1 MHVRLASIA
10 ALVLTL
16 ASFGP
21 PAVAQAPSM
30 SVPPSMFSA
39 ATLAACAKIRD
50 AALDDDYAY
59 RRVADLADTIG
70 PRLSGSPGAAAAV
83 TYVQKQFQALG
94 VTTRLQPIM
103 VPHWVR
109 GAELAQLTAWPG
121 QPPGLTQR
129 VIVTA
134 LGTSPATPQTGIEAP
149 VVVVPDFATLERL
162 GRAGVEGK
170 IVLFDEKFDVQ
181 MARDGLA
188 GQAYGQAVA
197 YRGRGPADASKLG
210 AIAALVRS
218 VGSAEF
224 RIPHDGQTNFRDA
237 KPIPAAAIV
246 SEDADKIARLSQRG
260 GVVRMRLILT
270 PRTLPDAPSDNVIA
284 EIAGREHP
292 EQVVTIG
299 GHLDSWDLGDGATD
313 DGAGVA
319 IAMETA
325 QLLQH
330 LGLHPRRTIRVVAF
344 MNEENGTR
352 GGQGYADAEKGK
364 PQNDVAA
371 IEADTGASHP
381 LGISAYV
388 TPGNERALR
397 PLMEVLAPIG
407 ATVIRRTDGSPEEDI
422 RPLSELGTPA
432 IGLMQDDRHY
442 FDYHH
447 TPADT
452 LDKIVPRE
460 IAESSAV
467 MAVVAYGLADAD
479 TTLARMK

>member
-10 ALVLTL
+10 MLVLVV

-21 PAVAQAPSM
+21 PAVAQAPS
-30 SVPPSMFSA
+30 PAPSMFST

-83 TYVQKQFQALG
+83 AYVEKQFQALG

-109 GAELAQLTAWPG
+109 GAEIAVLTGWPG
-121 QPPGLTQR
+121 QPQGLTQKI
-129 VIVTA
+129 VVTA
-134 LGTSPATPQTGIEAP
+134 LGGSPATPQTGIEAP

-162 GRAGVEGK
+162 GQAGVAGK
-170 IVLFDEKFDVQ
+170 IVLFDEKFDDR
-181 MARDGLA
+181 MAKDGLA
-188 GQAYGQAVA
+188 GQAYGNAVV
-197 YRGRGPADASKLG
+197 YRGRGPDAASKLG
-210 AIAALVRS
+210 AVAAVIRS
-218 VGSAEF
+218 VGGAEF
-224 RIPHDGQTNFRDA
+224 RIPHAGQTNFRTA
-237 KPIPAAAIV
+237 KPIPAGALVA
-246 SEDADKIARLSQRG
+246 EDADKIARLSQR

-284 EIAGREHP
+284 EIPGREHP

-325 QLLQH
+325 QLLSH
-330 LGLHPRRTIRVVAF
+330 LQMHPRRTIRIVAF

-352 GGQGYADAEKGK
+352 GGLGYADSEKAK
-364 PQNDVAA
+364 PQNQVAA

-381 LGISAYV
+381 LGI
-388 TPGNERALR
+388 
-397 PLMEVLAPIG
+397 
-407 ATVIRRTDGSPEEDI
+407 VINTSP
-422 RPLSELGTPA
+422 PVNA
-432 IGLMQDDRHY
+432 HY
-442 FDYHH
+442 G
-447 TPADT
+447 
-452 LDKIVPRE
+452 R
-460 IAESSAV
+460 S
-467 MAVVAYGLADAD
+467 
-479 TTLARMK
+479 

>member
-1 MHVRLASIA
+1 MHARLIPIA
-10 ALVLTL
+10 AIVVAI

-30 SVPPSMFSA
+30 PPAPSMFSA

-50 AALDDDYAY
+50 AALEDDYAY

-109 GAELAQLTAWPG
+109 GAEVAQLTAWPG
-121 QPPGLTQR
+121 QPQGLTQK
-129 VIVTA
+129 VVVTA
-134 LGTSPATPQTGIEAP
+134 LGSSPATPQTGIEAP
-149 VVVVPDFATLERL
+149 VVVVPDFAALARL
-162 GRAGVEGK
+162 GQAGVAGK
-170 IVLFDEKFDVQ
+170 IVVFDEKFDVQ
-181 MARDGLA
+181 LAHDGLA
-188 GQAYGQAVA
+188 GQAYGNAVA
-197 YRGRGPADASKLG
+197 YRGRGPAEASKLG
-210 AIAALVRS
+210 AVAALVRS
-218 VGSAEF
+218 VGSADF
-224 RIPHDGQTNFRDA
+224 RIAHAGQTNFRDA
-237 KPIPAAAIV
+237 KPIPAGAVAA
-246 SEDADKIARLSQRG
+246 EDADKMARLSARG

-284 EIAGREHP
+284 EIPGREHP

-299 GHLDSWDLGDGATD
+299 GHLDAWDLGDGAID

-325 QLLQH
+325 QLLAH
-330 LGLHPRRTIRVVAF
+330 LQMHPRRTIRVVAF

-352 GGQGYADAEKGK
+352 GGLGYADAEKAK
-364 PQNDVAA
+364 PQNQVAA

-381 LGISAYV
+381 LGIVVNVSPA
-388 TPGNERALR
+388 GERALR
-397 PLMEVLAPIG
+397 PLMSVLAPIG
-407 ATVIRRTDGSPEEDI
+407 ATAIRRVDDSPETDI
-422 RPLSELGTPA
+422 GPLSELGVPT

-447 TPADT
+447 TAADT

-479 TTLARMK
+479 TTLPRVK

>member
-1 MHVRLASIA
+1 MQARFVFIA
-10 ALVLTL
+10 ALVLTI
-16 ASFGP
+16 AAFGP
-21 PAVAQAPSM
+21 PAVAQAPATS
-30 SVPPSMFSA
+30 PAPSMFSA

-70 PRLSGSPGAAAAV
+70 PRLSGSPAAAAAV
-83 TYVQKQFQALG
+83 AYVQKQFQALG

-109 GAELAQLTAWPG
+109 GAEIAELTSWPG
-121 QPPGLTQR
+121 QPQGLTQK
-129 VIVTA
+129 VVVTA
-134 LGTSPATPQTGIEAP
+134 LGGSPATPQTGIEAP

-162 GRAGVEGK
+162 GQAGVAGK
-170 IVLFDEKFDVQ
+170 IVLFEEKFDE
-181 MARDGLA
+181 RLA
-188 GQAYGQAVA
+188 EAGMSGQAYGNAVV
-197 YRGRGPADASKLG
+197 YRGRGPEAASKLG
-210 AIAALVRS
+210 AVAAVIRS

-224 RIPHDGQTNFRDA
+224 RIPHAGQTNFRTA
-237 KPIPAAAIV
+237 KPIPAGALAA
-246 SEDADKIARLSQRG
+246 EDADKIARLSQH

-284 EIAGREHP
+284 EIPGREHP

-325 QLLQH
+325 QLLAH
-330 LGLHPRRTIRVVAF
+330 LQMHPRRTIRVVAF

-352 GGQGYADAEKGK
+352 GGTGYADAEKAK
-364 PQNDVAA
+364 PQNQVAA

-381 LGISAYV
+381 LGIVINVSPA
-388 TPGNERALR
+388 GERAMR
-397 PLMEVLAPIG
+397 PLMNVLAAIG
-407 ATVIRRTDGSPEEDI
+407 ASSLRRVDDSPETDI
-422 RPLSELGTPA
+422 GPLSELGVPTM
-432 IGLMQDDRHY
+432 GLLQDDRRY

-460 IAESSAV
+460 IAESSAL

-479 TTLARMK
+479 TTLPRVK

>member
-1 MHVRLASIA
+1 MYVRLASIA
-10 ALVLTL
+10 ALVLTV

-21 PAVAQAPSM
+21 PAVAQA
-30 SVPPSMFSA
+30 PSMFSA

-50 AALDDDYAY
+50 AALEDDYAL
-59 RRVADLADTIG
+59 RRVEDLADTIG
-70 PRLSGSPGAAAAV
+70 PRLSGSPSAAAAV

-121 QPPGLTQR
+121 QPQGLTQK
-129 VIVTA
+129 VVVTA
-134 LGTSPATPQTGIEAP
+134 LGSSPATPQTGIEGP

-162 GRAGVEGK
+162 GQAGVAGK

-181 MARDGLA
+181 MAHDGLA
-188 GQAYGQAVA
+188 GQAYGSAVA
-197 YRGRGPADASKLG
+197 YRGRGPAAASKLG
-210 AIAALVRS
+210 AVAALVRS
-218 VGSAEF
+218 VGSADF
-224 RIPHDGQTNFRDA
+224 RIPHAGQTNFRDA
-237 KPIPAAAIV
+237 TPIPAGAVAA
-246 SEDADKIARLSQRG
+246 EDADKIARLSQRG
-260 GVVRMRLILT
+260 VVRLRLILT

-284 EIAGREHP
+284 EIPGREHP
-292 EQVVTIG
+292 EQIVTIG

-330 LGLHPRRTIRVVAF
+330 LGLHPKRTIRVVAF

-352 GGQGYADAEKGK
+352 GGQGYADAEKAK

-381 LGISAYV
+381 LGISAYI
-388 TPGNERALR
+388 TPASERELR
-397 PLMEVLAPIG
+397 PLINILAPIG
-407 ATVIRRTDGSPEEDI
+407 AIAIRRADESPEEDI

-432 IGLMQDDRHY
+432 IGLLQDNRHY

-452 LDKIVPRE
+452 FDKIVPRE

-467 MAVVAYGLADAD
+467 MAVLAYGLADAD
-479 TTLARMK
+479 TTLPRNK

>member
-1 MHVRLASIA
+1 MQARTILFAT
-10 ALVLTL
+10 LVLTL
-16 ASFGP
+16 AAFGP
-21 PAVAQAPSM
+21 PAIAQA
-30 SVPPSMFSA
+30 PSMFSA

-59 RRVADLADTIG
+59 HRVADLADTIG
-70 PRLSGSPGAAAAV
+70 PRLSGSPAAAAAV

-94 VTTRLQPIM
+94 VTTRLQPVM

-109 GAELAQLTAWPG
+109 GAELAALTSWPG

-129 VIVTA
+129 VFVTA
-134 LGTSPATPQTGIEAP
+134 LGSSPATPQTGIEAP

-170 IVLFDEKFDVQ
+170 IVLFDEKFDQ
-181 MARDGLA
+181 RMAQAGLA
-188 GQAYGQAVA
+188 GQAYGKAVV
-197 YRGRGPADASKLG
+197 YRARGPELASKLG
-210 AIAALVRS
+210 AVASVVRS

-224 RIPHDGQTNFRDA
+224 RITHAGETDFRTA
-237 KPIPAAAIV
+237 KPIPSGALAA
-246 SEDADKIARLSQRG
+246 EDADKITRLSQR

-270 PRTLPDAPSDNVIA
+270 PQTLPDAPSDNVIA
-284 EIAGREHP
+284 EIPGREHP
-292 EQVVTIG
+292 EQIVTIG
-299 GHLDSWDLGDGATD
+299 GHLDSWDLGDGAID

-330 LGLHPRRTIRVVAF
+330 LGLHPRRTIRIVAF

-352 GGQGYADAEKGK
+352 GGLGYAAAEKGK

-371 IEADTGASHP
+371 MEADSGASHP
-381 LGISAYV
+381 LGIVINVSVA
-388 TPGNERALR
+388 GERALR
-397 PLMEVLAPIG
+397 PLMNILAPIG
-407 ATVIRRTDGSPEEDI
+407 ATTMRLVDDSPETDI
-422 RPLSELGTPA
+422 GPLGELGVPT

-447 TPADT
+447 TAADT

-460 IAESSAV
+460 LAESSAV

-479 TTLARMK
+479 TTLPRIK

>member
-1 MHVRLASIA
+1 MYVRLASIA
-10 ALVLTL
+10 AFVLTVV
-16 ASFGP
+16 SFGP
-21 PAVAQAPSM
+21 PAIAQAPSPA
-30 SVPPSMFSA
+30 PPMFSA

-50 AALDDDYAY
+50 AALDDDYSL
-59 RRVADLADTIG
+59 RRVEDLADTIG

-109 GAELAQLTAWPG
+109 GAELAQLTSWPG
-121 QPPGLTQR
+121 QPQGLTQK
-129 VIVTA
+129 VVVTA
-134 LGTSPATPQTGIEAP
+134 LGSSPATPQTGIEAP

-162 GRAGVEGK
+162 GQAGVAGK
-170 IVLFDEKFDVQ
+170 IVLFEEKFDVQ
-181 MARDGLA
+181 MAHDGLA
-188 GQAYGQAVA
+188 GQAYGSAVA
-197 YRGRGPADASKLG
+197 YRGRGPAAASKLG
-210 AIAALVRS
+210 AVAALVRS
-218 VGSAEF
+218 VGSADF
-224 RIPHDGQTNFRDA
+224 RIAHAGGTGFRDA
-237 KPIPAAAIV
+237 KPIPAAAIAA
-246 SEDADKIARLSQRG
+246 EDADKITRLSQRG
-260 GVVRMRLILT
+260 VVRLRLILT
-270 PRTLPDAPSDNVIA
+270 PQTMPDVPSNNVIA
-284 EIAGREHP
+284 EIPGREHP

-299 GHLDSWDLGDGATD
+299 GHLDSWDLGDGAID

-330 LGLHPRRTIRVVAF
+330 LQLRPRRTIRIVAF

-352 GGQGYADAEKGK
+352 GGQGYADAEKAK

-381 LGISAYV
+381 LGVTAYI
-388 TPGNERALR
+388 TPASERALR
-397 PLMEVLAPIG
+397 PLMNVLAPIG
-407 ATVIRRTDGSPEEDI
+407 AIAIRRADESPEEDI

-432 IGLMQDDRHY
+432 LGILQDDRHY

-447 TPADT
+447 TAADT
-452 LDKIVPRE
+452 FDKIVPRE
-460 IAESSAV
+460 LAESSAV
-467 MAVVAYGLADAD
+467 MAVVAYGLAEAD

>member
-1 MHVRLASIA
+1 MQTRLVLIAVLVVAIA
-10 ALVLTL
+10 A
-16 ASFGP
+16 FGP
-21 PAVAQAPSM
+21 PAIAQA
-30 SVPPSMFSA
+30 PSMFSA

-50 AALDDDYAY
+50 AVLEDDYAY

-109 GAELAQLTAWPG
+109 GAEIAELTAWPG
-121 QPPGLTQR
+121 QPQGLTQKI
-129 VIVTA
+129 IVTA
-134 LGTSPATPQTGIEAP
+134 LGSSPATPQTGIEAP
-149 VVVVPDFATLERL
+149 VVVVPDFATLEHL
-162 GRAGVEGK
+162 GQAGVAGK
-170 IVLFDEKFDVQ
+170 IVLFDEKFDDR
-181 MARDGLA
+181 MAKDGFA
-188 GQAYGQAVA
+188 GQAYGNAVV
-197 YRGRGPADASKLG
+197 YRGRGPEAASKLG
-210 AIAALVRS
+210 AVAAVIRS
-218 VGSAEF
+218 VGGAEF
-224 RIPHDGQTNFRDA
+224 RIPHAGQTNFRTA
-237 KPIPAAAIV
+237 KPIPAGALAA
-246 SEDADKIARLSQRG
+246 EDADKIARLSQH

-270 PRTLPDAPSDNVIA
+270 PRTLPDAPSNNVIA
-284 EIAGREHP
+284 EIPGREHP

-325 QLLQH
+325 QILARLQM
-330 LGLHPRRTIRVVAF
+330 HPRRTIRIVAF

-352 GGQGYADAEKGK
+352 GGQGYADAEKAK
-364 PQNDVAA
+364 PQNQVVA

-381 LGISAYV
+381 LGIIINVSTA
-388 TPGNERALR
+388 GERALR
-397 PLMEVLAPIG
+397 PLMNVLAPIG
-407 ATVIRRTDGSPEEDI
+407 ATAIRRIDDSPETDI
-422 RPLSELGTPA
+422 GPLGELGVPT
-432 IGLMQDDRHY
+432 IGLMQDDRYY

-460 IAESSAV
+460 LAESSAV

-479 TTLARMK
+479 TTLPRVK